1 MKCPDREL
9 LAKLLDAEESD
20 ASGTLR
26 AHIQDCELC
35 RERAR
40 EEGELGSLM
49 RAFFKKATR
58 NLVREPAPCPSP
70 EEIALYAEGRAPLYR
85 KQDLMRHFC
94 VCPSCARA
102 VLDITASRG
111 NRLENPPTD
120 LVREA
125 RAVYRRGKDSG
136 KE

>member
-1 MKCPDREL
+1 MKCPDKEL
-9 LAKLLDAEESD
+9 LARLLDGEEVA

-35 RERAR
+35 QKRAR
-40 EEGELGSLM
+40 DEGELGSLI
-49 RAFFKKATR
+49 RAFFKKTTR
-58 NLVREPAPCPSP
+58 DLVRDAAPCPSP

-94 VCPSCARA
+94 ACPSCARA
-102 VLDITASRG
+102 VLDVTASRG

-125 RAVYRRGKDSG
+125 GAVYRRGKDSG
-136 KE
+136 RK